1 MWMRRVRV
9 MKERIYFKLRKK
21 GRASRIEKEG
31 TGLLKSPERCRKEP
45 CSHKISQV
53 VPVTDWQL

>member
-1 MWMRRVRV
+1 